1 MRARRT
7 LTALPRPRRPSIIP
21 PMDSFY
27 KTRVFLVRHGET
39 DWNAELRVMGQLD
52 IPLNERGRA
61 QARLTAELLAHE
73 NFSAIYSSDLVRAV
87 ETAQIIAAPHQLD
100 VITIPELREAR
111 YGLWEGLTRDEVL
124 KKFPAE
130 YELRKTDPTN
140 FRPSNGES
148 RTELYA
154 RASQIFSEL
163 VARHPHQKILMVSH
177 GGTIRAIL
185 RFVLGLG
192 PGNGHFAVDNCGITI
207 IDREDDDSYEV
218 FTVNSVFHLREL
230 RTEDFF

>member
-1 MRARRT
+1 
-7 LTALPRPRRPSIIP
+7 
-21 PMDSFY
+21 MDGFY

-61 QARLTAELLAHE
+61 QARLTADLLARE
-73 NFSAIYSSDLVRAV
+73 QFAAIYSSDLVRAV
-87 ETAQIIAAPHQLD
+87 ETAQIIATPHRLD
-100 VITIPELREAR
+100 VLRVPELREAS

-124 KKFPAE
+124 KKFPHE
-130 YELRKTDPTN
+130 YQMRRTDPEN
-140 FRPSNGES
+140 FRPCGGES
-148 RTELYA
+148 RTELYT
-154 RASQIFSEL
+154 RASKIFSDL
-163 VARHPHQKILMVSH
+163 VARHPNQKILIVSH

-207 IDREDDDSYEV
+207 IDREDNDSYEV
-218 FTVNSVFHLREL
+218 FTVNSVFHLKEL

>member
-1 MRARRT
+1 
-7 LTALPRPRRPSIIP
+7 
-21 PMDSFY
+21 MDGFY

-39 DWNAELRVMGQLD
+39 DWNAQLRVMGQLD

-61 QARLTAELLAHE
+61 QARRTAELLAHAE
-73 NFSAIYSSDLVRAV
+73 FAAIYASDLVRAV
-87 ETAQIIAAPHQLD
+87 ETAQIIAAPHRLD
-100 VITIPELREAR
+100 VITVPELREAR
-111 YGLWEGLTRDEVL
+111 YGLWEGLTREEVL
-124 KKFPAE
+124 KKFPHE
-130 YELRKTDPTN
+130 YEMRRTNPEN
-140 FRPSNGES
+140 FRPSGGES
-148 RTELYA
+148 RRELYE

-163 VARHPHQKILMVSH
+163 VARHPQQQILVVSH

-218 FTVNSVFHLREL
+218 FTVNSVFHLQEL